1 MLDVIGYNAFYGDV
15 QVLWD
20 VNLHVGQGEV
30 VALIGPNGAGKTTL
44 LQTLMGLARGAGTAN
59 FNGADAS
66 DASTEQLVRRGLSL
80 VPEGGRVFPE
90 MTCRDNLLTGGHVLG
105 SAADR
110 RQSLR
115 MVETLFPRLA
125 DRAGQKASTLS
136 GGERQM
142 LALGRALM
150 ARPKM
155 LLLDEPSL
163 GLHPLMATLVFE
175 AIGRINRQGVTVLLV
190 EQKVSFALEMSSR
203 AYVLEK
209 GRIALQGPS
218 AELAHD
224 EHVRKAYLAV

>member
-1 MLDVIGYNAFYGDV
+1 MLDLAGFSAYYGDV
-15 QVLWD
+15 QVLWEVD
-20 VNLHVGQGEV
+20 LQVAEGEI
-30 VALIGPNGAGKTTL
+30 VALIGPNGAGKTSL
-44 LQTLMGLARGAGTAN
+44 LRALVGLVRARGSAKFMGQEILQQP
-59 FNGADAS
+59 
-66 DASTEQLVRRGLSL
+66 TEQLVRQGLSL

-105 SAADR
+105 SSVER
-110 RQSLR
+110 RNKLQWIESI
-115 MVETLFPRLA
+115 FPRLA
-125 DRAGQKASTLS
+125 DRAGQKANTLS

-163 GLHPLMATLVFE
+163 GLHPLMASQLFE
-175 AIGRINRQGVTVLLV
+175 AIGQINRQGVTVLLV

-209 GRIALQGPS
+209 GHIVLHGP
-218 AELAHD
+218 AGELAND
-224 EHVRKAYLAV
+224 EHVRRAYLSI

>member
-1 MLDVIGYNAFYGDV
+1 MLRLSGFSAYYGDV

-20 VNLHVGQGEV
+20 VDLNVAKGEI
-30 VALIGPNGAGKTTL
+30 VALIGPNGAGKSSL
-44 LQTLMGLARGAGTAN
+44 LQALMGFIQVRGGVRFDGQNILKRPA
-59 FNGADAS
+59 
-66 DASTEQLVRRGLSL
+66 EELVKQGLCL
-80 VPEGGRVFPE
+80 VPEGGHVFPE

-105 SAADR
+105 SAR
-110 RQSLR
+110 ERGQRLR
-115 MVETLFPRLA
+115 WVEDIFPRLA
-125 DRAGQKASTLS
+125 ERAGQKASTFS

-150 ARPKM
+150 AKPRM

-163 GLHPLMATLVFE
+163 GLHPLMASQVFE
-175 AIGRINRQGVTVLLV
+175 AISEINRQGVTILLV

-209 GRIALQGPS
+209 GRVVLHGPA
-218 AELAHD
+218 AELAQN